1 LLGADDQKGGAVA
14 LLFLSGFD
22 SCGRFG
28 GDQLRLVMLLGCLQF
43 VSEWHGN
50 CPIVLGSV
58 VPKGRD
64 EWSLRVLWL
73 ESWQVMSVWVLVL
86 IQGGSGNGFGDGLFG
101 FGLRLG
107 SLF

>member
-1 LLGADDQKGGAVA
+1 LLGADDQKGGAVV

-28 GDQLRLVMLLGCLQF
+28 GDQLRLVTLLGCLQF

-50 CPIVLGSV
+50 CPIVLDSV

-64 EWSLRVLWL
+64 ERSVRVLWL
-73 ESWQVMSVWVLVL
+73 ESWQVMSVWVLAR
-86 IQGGSGNGFGDGLFG
+86 IPGGLGNGVDDWVVLE
-101 FGLRLG
+101 
-107 SLF
+107 